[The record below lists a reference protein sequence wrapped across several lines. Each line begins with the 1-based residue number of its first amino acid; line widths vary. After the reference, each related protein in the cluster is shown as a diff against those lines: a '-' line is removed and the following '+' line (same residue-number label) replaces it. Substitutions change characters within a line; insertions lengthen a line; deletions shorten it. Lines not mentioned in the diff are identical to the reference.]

1 MLKTNKILKILPLK
15 ALLLRS
21 KYISDVTF
29 PNFLGNA
36 PSMILFEM
44 SISSK
49 EEDMLK
55 MVEGKGPLNLFDPIY
70 KYCKLLRRP
79 ISSGITPARFLHHL
93 QKKKSDLMIKKTKF
107 YQMLKLIRKHAEPRI
122 RTTKRVVA
130 KV

>member
-1 MLKTNKILKILPLK
+1 MLKTNKILKILPLI

-79 ISSGITPARFLHHL
+79 ISSGITPARNDQENKILPDVEAYKKACRTAHTDH
-93 QKKKSDLMIKKTKF
+93 QKSC
-107 YQMLKLIRKHAEPRI
+107 R
-122 RTTKRVVA
+122 
-130 KV
+130 

>member
-79 ISSGITPARFLHHL
+79 ISSGISPARFLHHL
-93 QKKKSDLMIKKTKF
+93 QKKKIRFNDQENKILPDVEAYKK
-107 YQMLKLIRKHAEPRI
+107 AC
-122 RTTKRVVA
+122 RTAHTYHQKSCR
-130 KV
+130 